1 MSLASELHIFCIIY
15 SFNRMNILMKNIV
28 KINIYNN
35 SKDDKSFEPILRCI
49 DIICIS
55 FSSYKVRLVLEK
67 EGLLNSCLLKTF
79 VQEDSNCALVNDFSL
94 FLHMGFLP
102 EEGGLVHVVHRTIR
116 QLHVI
121 LSRNGILFC
130 AGPIL
135 PFSSIF
141 PTLVIFFLKR

>member
-1 MSLASELHIFCIIY
+1 MVPMSLASELHIFCIIY
-15 SFNRMNILMKNIV
+15 SFDRMNILMKNIV

-94 FLHMGFLP
+94 FSAYGFFARRRWSGSCSP
-102 EEGGLVHVVHRTIR
+102 TNHTAITRDIVQIWQYGL
-116 QLHVI
+116 
-121 LSRNGILFC
+121 
-130 AGPIL
+130 
-135 PFSSIF
+135 FSF
-141 PTLVIFFLKR
+141 QN